1 MTRCP
6 ECGTVL
12 SKDNWPILLNDCCV
26 SYMAQSGDEA
36 PAYEELDFNDP
47 GFYDAERYD
56 NDFSEEW
63 DYDE

>member
-1 MTRCP
+1 
-6 ECGTVL
+6 
-12 SKDNWPILLNDCCV
+12 
-26 SYMAQSGDEA
+26 MAQSGHEA